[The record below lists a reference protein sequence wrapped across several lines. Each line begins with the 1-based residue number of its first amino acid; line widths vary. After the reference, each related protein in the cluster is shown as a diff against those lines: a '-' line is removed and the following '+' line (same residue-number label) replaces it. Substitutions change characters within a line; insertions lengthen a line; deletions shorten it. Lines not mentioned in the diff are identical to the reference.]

1 MALPLKV
8 YCKSCVFTGDDK
20 SAVSSVWS
28 PWLVWLMS
36 PNLEEAD
43 KRSKVSHE
51 NETQCF
57 NSNRKK
63 TLLLVLFVRASSC

>member
-1 MALPLKV
+1 MFSMVMTKV
-8 YCKSCVFTGDDK
+8 QSHLFG
-20 SAVSSVWS
+20 A
-28 PWLVWLMS
+28 LVWLMS

-43 KRSKVSHE
+43 KRSTVSHE

-57 NSNRKK
+57 SSNRKK